1 MKDTSIYPKRIFNS
15 KGILHS
21 FDRPLVMG
29 ILNSTPDSFY
39 APSRSSGADE
49 VANKVQEMLDQGLD
63 ILDVGGYSSRPG
75 AADVSEDE
83 EMQRVIP
90 VIEKLNRNF
99 PDLLISID
107 TFRSK
112 VADVA
117 INAGASII
125 NDISGGGLDPAIYA
139 VAAKHKVPL
148 ILMHMRGTPQTMHQF
163 TDYNSIIQDML
174 FYFGEKI
181 ELAKAAGVT
190 DIILDPGFGFSK
202 TIDQNF
208 EVLSNLHRFSVL
220 NCPILL
226 GVSRKSAIYKTL
238 NISADES
245 LNGTTVLNTLGLLKG
260 ADILRVHDVLEA
272 KQAIQLIKK
281 TGLIN

>member
-1 MKDTSIYPKRIFNS
+1 MKDTSIYPKRTFNC

-21 FDRPLVMG
+21 FDHPLVMG

-39 APSRSSGADE
+39 APSRSHGANE
-49 VANKVQEMLDQGLD
+49 VVNKVQEMISQGMD
-63 ILDVGGYSSRPG
+63 ILDIGGYSSRPG

-90 VIEKLNRNF
+90 VIEKLHSEF

-112 VADVA
+112 VADA
-117 INAGASII
+117 SINAGASII

-139 VAAKHKVPL
+139 VAAKHKVPF
-148 ILMHMRGTPQTMHQF
+148 ILMHMRGTPQTMSQF

-190 DIILDPGFGFSK
+190 DIILDPGIGFSK

-226 GVSRKSAIYKTL
+226 GVSRKSTIYKTL
-238 NISADES
+238 NISAEES
-245 LNGTTVLNTLGLLKG
+245 LNGTTVLNTIGLIKG
-260 ADILRVHDVLEA
+260 ADIVRVHDVLEA
-272 KQAIQLIKK
+272 RQAIQLVQR